1 MQDSNRRS
9 LTEQASIAATDT
21 GLVIDA
27 YLNRGGFSGGWVL
40 GDGAGR
46 RCVSRGRRAFRV
58 QEDWR
63 GCLLDGVESDGRQG
77 VLGFGIGHEPAPDG
91 AVAQVFG
98 AEQGNADVD
107 A

>member
-1 MQDSNRRS
+1 MQDSSRRS
-9 LTEQASIAATDT
+9 LTGQASIAATDT

-46 RCVSRGRRAFRV
+46 GGVSRRRRSFRV
-58 QEDWR
+58 QEEWR
-63 GCLLDGVESDGRQG
+63 GCLLDGVESDGGKG

-91 AVAQVFG
+91 AVAQVF
-98 AEQGNADVD
+98 AAQQGNADVD

>member
-1 MQDSNRRS
+1 MQDSSRRS
-9 LTEQASIAATDT
+9 LTGQASIAATDT

-46 RCVSRGRRAFRV
+46 GGVSRGRRSFRV

-63 GCLLDGVESDGRQG
+63 GCLLDGVEPDGGQG
-77 VLGFGIGHEPAPDG
+77 VVGLGLGHGPEPAA
-91 AVAQVFG
+91 AVGTVL
-98 AEQGNADVD
+98 AD
-107 A
+107 